1 MEMSIKNSMA
11 YIRHHMT
18 RSEVNAYRKARLQK
32 YIELCDEGG
41 LPENLGNK
49 AKWLEYHHKIK
60 RLEKRIIQ
68 EDIYRKQH

>member
-1 MEMSIKNSMA
+1 MEWNVKNSLR

-32 YIELCDEGG
+32 YIELSDEGG
-41 LPENLGNK
+41 LLENMSK
-49 AKWLEYHHKIK
+49 RREYLRKGK
-60 RLEKRIIQ
+60 RLVQRINQ